1 MGAHSVST
9 KRPYRIIRFLFWEVE
24 FLVFK
29 HILYPVMLQRK
40 RAWYLLQTAY
50 WTGTIYCNCVL
61 LKSIHKIGVRAG
73 NLAVIFE
80 PGKMAKKHRYM
91 LTDVLSGFGIRRMK
105 MRL

>member
-1 MGAHSVST
+1 
-9 KRPYRIIRFLFWEVE
+9 
-24 FLVFK
+24 
-29 HILYPVMLQRK
+29 MLQRK